1 MVDSCLEQPMEA
13 IEPWFLN
20 FWAVLNEV
28 RVRVS
33 ERKRRTEKKR
43 GRERIELKK

>member
-33 ERKRRTEKKR
+33 ERKREERR
-43 GRERIELKK
+43 SREEERELN

>member
-1 MVDSCLEQPMEA
+1 MVDSSLEQPMEA

-33 ERKRRTEKKR
+33 ERKREERR
-43 GRERIELKK
+43 RREEEREVF